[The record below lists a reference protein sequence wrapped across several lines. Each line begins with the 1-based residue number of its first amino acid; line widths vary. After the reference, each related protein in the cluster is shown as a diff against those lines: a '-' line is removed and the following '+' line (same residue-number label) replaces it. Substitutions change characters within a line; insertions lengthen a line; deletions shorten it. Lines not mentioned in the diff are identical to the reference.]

1 VTRAWTAAFRIMG
14 HARTL
19 GIFLGVLTGLLSSV
33 PAMAQSQT
41 AGTLAERLDA
51 AIRQVEAAYDRDAP
65 LPDPDALFPETEE
78 VIGSGDAMQVDH
90 TGLRAEW
97 KGVPAEGEARRE
109 SLDRLRHRLL
119 AVRAEMPSAD
129 AVAGSRVSALP
140 GWREKLTEV
149 LGRPEFKKREAEE
162 DWRLRLFR
170 WLRDKLGF
178 LLPRKTTLVVGD
190 ALRWIV
196 YILAGATLL
205 AALFVLVRAGLP
217 LLTRD
222 RRGARASPPSGPAP
236 GETQETLSALA
247 DSRARAGDFRG
258 AAQAIFR
265 WMLLRLHRAG
275 RLEYDPALTNREHLA
290 RLKTDAAVRGTFERV
305 CRQFELVWYG
315 FQPVA
320 AEEFVAFRT
329 ECLRVAGGRA

>member
-1 VTRAWTAAFRIMG
+1 MAAFRIMA
-14 HARTL
+14 HARNL
-19 GIFLGVLTGLLSSV
+19 GIFLGVLAGLLSSV
-33 PAMAQSQT
+33 PAMARSQT
-41 AGTLAERLDA
+41 SGTFAERLDE
-51 AIRQVEAAYDRDAP
+51 AIRQVETAYERDVP

-78 VIGSGDAMQVDH
+78 VIGPGDAMQVDH

-119 AVRAEMPSAD
+119 AVRAETPSTD
-129 AVAGSRVSALP
+129 AVESGVSP
-140 GWREKLTEV
+140 PTGWREKLAEV
-149 LGRPEFKKREAEE
+149 LSRSEFKKRETEE
-162 DWRLRLFR
+162 DWRVRLLR

-178 LLPRKTTLVVGD
+178 LFPRKTTLVVGD
-190 ALRWIV
+190 ALRWII
-196 YILAGATLL
+196 YILAAATLL
-205 AALFVLVRAGLP
+205 AALFVLVRAALP

-222 RRGARASPPSGPAP
+222 RRAVKGSAPSGPTQV
-236 GETQETLSALA
+236 ETQEALRALA

-265 WMLLRLHRAG
+265 WMLLGLHRAG

-290 RLKTDAAVRGTFERV
+290 RLKTDAAARGAFERL
-305 CRQFELVWYG
+305 CWQFELVWYG
-315 FQPVA
+315 FHPVA

-329 ECLRVAGGRA
+329 ECLRVAGGRP

>member
-1 VTRAWTAAFRIMG
+1 MG
-14 HARTL
+14 E
-19 GIFLGVLTGLLSSV
+19 
-33 PAMAQSQT
+33 PQT
-41 AGTLAERLDA
+41 AGTLAERTDE
-51 AIRQVEAAYDRDAP
+51 AIRQVEAAHDRDAP

-78 VIGSGDAMQVDH
+78 VIGPGGAMQVDH
-90 TGLRAEW
+90 AGLRAEW

-119 AVRAEMPSAD
+119 AVRAELPSAD

-170 WLRDKLGF
+170 WVRDKLDF
-178 LLPRKTTLVVGD
+178 LFPRKTTLVIGD
-190 ALRWIV
+190 VLRWIV
-196 YILAGATLL
+196 YVLAGVILL
-205 AALFVLVRAGLP
+205 AAVFVLVRAALP
-217 LLTRD
+217 LFMRD
-222 RRGARASPPSGPAP
+222 RRAAGASAPSGS
-236 GETQETLSALA
+236 GQVETPESLKALA
-247 DSRARAGDFRG
+247 DSRARARDFRG

-265 WMLLRLHRAG
+265 WMLLGLHRAG

-290 RLKTDAAVRGTFERV
+290 RLKTDAAVRGAFERL

-315 FQPVA
+315 FHPVA
-320 AEEFVAFRT
+320 AEEFAAFRT
-329 ECLRVAGGRA
+329 ECLRVGGGRP